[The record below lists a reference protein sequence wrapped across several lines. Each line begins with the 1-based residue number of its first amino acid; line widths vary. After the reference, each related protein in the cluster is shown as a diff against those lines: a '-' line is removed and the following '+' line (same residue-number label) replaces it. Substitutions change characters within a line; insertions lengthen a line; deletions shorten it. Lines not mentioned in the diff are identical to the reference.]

1 MIERHSTGS
10 GVWCTITGT
19 FTTLTGQAPM
29 TYVTAWR
36 MTVASRLL
44 REGQQPLRE
53 IAHRGG
59 YDSEFAFARAFKR
72 TVGHA
77 PGRYRA
83 AVGHPDRALSV
94 PSPTPVPTR

>member
-1 MIERHSTGS
+1 VVSPDFGS
-10 GVWCTITGT
+10 
-19 FTTLTGQAPM
+19 ADYE

-44 REGQQPLRE
+44 REGRQPLRE
-53 IAHRGG
+53 IAHRVG
-59 YDSEFAFARAFKR
+59 YDSEFAFARAFTR

-83 AVGHPDRALSV
+83 AAGQPDRHA
-94 PSPTPVPTR
+94 PPVTERWSSRTSDGRRARR

>member
-1 MIERHSTGS
+1 
-10 GVWCTITGT
+10 
-19 FTTLTGQAPM
+19 M

-44 REGQQPLRE
+44 RDDPQPLRE
-53 IAHRGG
+53 IARRVG

-77 PGRYRA
+77 PGRYRSLLGEGRWA
-83 AVGHPDRALSV
+83 S
-94 PSPTPVPTR
+94 

>member
-1 MIERHSTGS
+1 
-10 GVWCTITGT
+10 
-19 FTTLTGQAPM
+19 M